1 MTMRATEDFAVPDF
15 TVAHRY
21 VLHDRL
27 GVGGMG
33 EVWRARDR
41 VTDADVALKILIASV
56 AGAPAAELRFQR
68 EIEAMAR
75 LDHPAIVPIID
86 AGRDPRV
93 GLYFVM
99 SLIEGEP
106 MHEVSYQ
113 WRSWATLWPVADRVL
128 DALGH
133 AHARGVVHR
142 DVKPDNILIDRAGDA
157 FLLDFGVARL
167 KDQARSGTSAHDMLG
182 TIDYAAPEQA
192 RGNRRRIG
200 PWTDIYAF
208 AIVLYEIICGR
219 LPFHAPSAVQSLMM
233 RLDRGCP
240 RLDPRPGFS
249 TPVGLLAALDAMM
262 RPDIHDRLQVVEDVR
277 ALLAGLNRAP
287 LEVLNIGGGP
297 TFGVPLAVSAEGTPA
312 DTAVTDYAA
321 ISLLERWGS
330 PGPEFEEAGHGVR
343 SLQPPL
349 RPPTVHGRDK
359 LLMGLTR
366 GLDRWA
372 KDPQAGV
379 LVVAGP
385 SGCGKSRLC
394 EELLVSLLAGG
405 RLESH
410 RHDCRLTR
418 HAESRHWEVAL
429 SIVGGLGMEPQAR
442 RDQMSWFLQGRG
454 VTDEAR
460 RRDLIDWLASK
471 EGDLGLPGEAGSK
484 TPDGQLQRLV
494 ELLRICAHRP
504 RPFVLFLDGLEVL
517 DASVV
522 HLLEAVR
529 DARLP
534 IVVLLTVT
542 DVEGPTGVER
552 PAWLTSGTRSL
563 PALDDAS
570 IRQICDDIVDLDSV
584 DRDRLVSEAEGNPSR
599 LIKALNVLRHEGRVV
614 PAHPRWVRAPAWWAT
629 RA

>member
-1 MTMRATEDFAVPDF
+1 MEDFAVPDF

-208 AIVLYEIICGR
+208 AIVLTLI
-219 LPFHAPSAVQSLMM
+219 
-233 RLDRGCP
+233 
-240 RLDPRPGFS
+240 
-249 TPVGLLAALDAMM
+249 T
-262 RPDIHDRLQVVEDVR
+262 
-277 ALLAGLNRAP
+277 
-287 LEVLNIGGGP
+287 
-297 TFGVPLAVSAEGTPA
+297 T
-312 DTAVTDYAA
+312 
-321 ISLLERWGS
+321 
-330 PGPEFEEAGHGVR
+330 
-343 SLQPPL
+343 
-349 RPPTVHGRDK
+349 
-359 LLMGLTR
+359 GLTFIYFR
-366 GLDRWA
+366 QKRW
-372 KDPQAGV
+372 
-379 LVVAGP
+379 L
-385 SGCGKSRLC
+385 
-394 EELLVSLLAGG
+394 
-405 RLESH
+405 
-410 RHDCRLTR
+410 
-418 HAESRHWEVAL
+418 
-429 SIVGGLGMEPQAR
+429 
-442 RDQMSWFLQGRG
+442 
-454 VTDEAR
+454 
-460 RRDLIDWLASK
+460 
-471 EGDLGLPGEAGSK
+471 
-484 TPDGQLQRLV
+484 
-494 ELLRICAHRP
+494 
-504 RPFVLFLDGLEVL
+504 
-517 DASVV
+517 
-522 HLLEAVR
+522 
-529 DARLP
+529 
-534 IVVLLTVT
+534 
-542 DVEGPTGVER
+542 
-552 PAWLTSGTRSL
+552 
-563 PALDDAS
+563 
-570 IRQICDDIVDLDSV
+570 
-584 DRDRLVSEAEGNPSR
+584 
-599 LIKALNVLRHEGRVV
+599 
-614 PAHPRWVRAPAWWAT
+614 
-629 RA
+629 